1 MHPMND
7 RRVNW
12 SLWTGLALSVIA
24 VASYVLV
31 FYRFPITRDVPWVSY
46 LLFVVALGMLI
57 AGVRR
62 APGRKIVAF
71 IVATIGVALAVLFTV
86 GIVVGSRVPAPRNP
100 PAARA
105 TGRKIVAFIVATIGV
120 ALAVLFTVG
129 IVVGSRVPALGNPPA
144 VGAKAPEFTLLDA
157 DRKPV
162 ALSQMLAAPG
172 AKGVL
177 LVFYRGYW

>member
-12 SLWTGLALSVIA
+12 PLWTGLALSVIA
-24 VASYVLV
+24 VASYVLF

-46 LLFVVALGMLI
+46 LLFVLALGLLV

-62 APGRKIVAF
+62 APGRKIVAL
-71 IVATIGVALAVLFTV
+71 IVAA
-86 GIVVGSRVPAPRNP
+86 
-100 PAARA
+100 
-105 TGRKIVAFIVATIGV
+105 IGV

-144 VGAKAPEFTLLDA
+144 VGAKAPDFTLLDA
-157 DRKPV
+157 NRKPV
-162 ALSQMLAAPG
+162 ALSQLLSAPG

-177 LVFYRGYW
+177 LIFYRGYW